1 MKRFKIIQSDAD
13 IISHSG
19 LALIG
24 QAVNRYTHLTQQ
36 IDALVPLRHGIKHSD
51 VIKSYLA
58 MLCIGKNDFEAINTI
73 ESEHYFMA
81 AMGLDDIPSEATLR
95 QRMDNHAKAFLPI
108 IEKASRDFLETI
120 QPVLEPLKTG
130 HIPLDADVTPMDNSG
145 SHKEGVSRTY
155 KGCDGYAPMPAY
167 LGQEGYCLEF
177 ELREGKQHC
186 QKDTPALLARALKHA
201 QNITH
206 HPILLRL
213 DGGNDS
219 IENIDVLI
227 EHNRESTTKAPVDFI
242 IKWNPRRENKEDWLD
257 HAEQHGR
264 WTLPR
269 DGKRV
274 ALFSVEHTREWR
286 GHEYKVWRV
295 MRLIERSV
303 DKNGQLLLAPEI
315 EIEGWWSS
323 LTLSEEE
330 IIQLYCDHGTS
341 EQFHS
346 EFKTDLDIERLPS
359 GKFATNALVLGTSM
373 LAYNILRWI
382 GQNGLLGPHSPKRN
396 KAKRRRIKTVMQ
408 ELMYVAARIVKTAR
422 SIHLSFGKG
431 CRSLDAF
438 KHVHKI
444 LAYG

>member
-1 MKRFKIIQSDAD
+1 MLFKLETNVLASSASKLTTESTLTSRRLIKPAFLPAAAFC
-13 IISHSG
+13 ISSHINVIPDP
-19 LALIG
+19 IG
-24 QAVNRYTHLTQQ
+24 T
-36 IDALVPLRHGIKHSD
+36 
-51 VIKSYLA
+51 
-58 MLCIGKNDFEAINTI
+58 INTI
-73 ESEHYFMA
+73 ESEHYFMD

-95 QRMDNHAKAFLPI
+95 QRMDTHAKTFLPM
-108 IEKASRDFLETI
+108 IEKASRDFLQNI
-120 QPVLEPLKTG
+120 QPALEPLSTG

-155 KGCDGYAPMPAY
+155 KGCDGYAPMPVY

-177 ELREGKQHC
+177 ELREGKRHC
-186 QKDTPALLARALKHA
+186 QKNTPTLLARALKHA
-201 QNITH
+201 KKITD

-219 IENIDVLI
+219 VENIDVLI
-227 EHNRESTTKAPVDFI
+227 EHNRENSDKAPVDFI
-242 IKWNPRRENKEDWLD
+242 IKWNPRREKKDDWQGY
-257 HAEQHGR
+257 AEQHGR
-264 WTLPR
+264 WTSPR
-269 DGKRV
+269 DGKRI
-274 ALFSVEHTREWR
+274 ALFSVEHKREWR
-286 GHEYKVWRV
+286 GHEFTVWRV
-295 MRLIERSV
+295 MRLIERSI
-303 DKNGQLLLAPEI
+303 DKKGQLLLEPEI

-323 LTLSEEE
+323 LNISEEE

-382 GQNGLLGPHSPKRN
+382 GQNGLLGPNSPKRN
-396 KAKRRRIKTVMQ
+396 KAKRRRIKTVIQ

-422 SIHLSFGKG
+422 SAHLSFGKG

-438 KHVHKI
+438 IHVYAK
-444 LAYG
+444 LTYG